1 MCENLYEMDF
11 KNTYSSID
19 MQCDSPSHLQN
30 KAGSLSPIASRP
42 KQGQA
47 PILLAVPTPG
57 VPRRRHSWI
66 CG

>member
-1 MCENLYEMDF
+1 MQYSD
-11 KNTYSSID
+11 TYSALDIQMTDEQSV
-19 MQCDSPSHLQN
+19 SSN
-30 KAGSLSPIASRP
+30 KSGVSSANSTPVKP

>member
-1 MCENLYEMDF
+1 MQYSD
-11 KNTYSSID
+11 TYIQALDIQTTDGQSVSN
-19 MQCDSPSHLQN
+19 N
-30 KAGSLSPIASRP
+30 KSNASTPNSTPGKP